1 MAAALSVQAGR
12 KPIALLAASCGTQGM
27 ELHEYLDNLAD
38 RVEREPAIWE
48 TLSEREVIAVAVLRG
63 DLDRLPVAYRQTLD
77 GSAAMKSAL
86 DAVMILGPKWA
97 MAVRRAR
104 DLRDAKRFFGT
115 AGDSGQAED

>member
-1 MAAALSVQAGR
+1 
-12 KPIALLAASCGTQGM
+12 M

-48 TLSEREVIAVAVLRG
+48 TLSEREVIAVALLRG
-63 DLDRLPVAYRQTLD
+63 DLDRLPVAYRQPLD

-86 DAVMILGPKWA
+86 DGVTVLGPKWA

-104 DLRDAKRFFGT
+104 DLRDAKRLFGT
-115 AGDSGQAED
+115 AAGSGRGKYKETWS